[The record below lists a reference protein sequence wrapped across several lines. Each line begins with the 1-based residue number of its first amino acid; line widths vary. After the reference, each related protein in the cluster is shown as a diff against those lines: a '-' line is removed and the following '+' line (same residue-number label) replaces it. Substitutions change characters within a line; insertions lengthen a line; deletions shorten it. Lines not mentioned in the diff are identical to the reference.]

1 MRQPSRLF
9 TILAL
14 FAIMVG
20 MMSSV
25 SAQNDYTMYAAES
38 CDYGGEIQSIE
49 AVDDLTV
56 KFTLC
61 YPDPAF
67 PSKVAF
73 SALGIYPS
81 EYLEST
87 GGGGVELFQ
96 NPVGTGPYMLENW
109 DLGNEIVMTRN
120 DSYWGDPAGE
130 QTLIFRWNSEAAARL
145 VELQAGTIDGMDN
158 VGPGDFEVVEMDP
171 NLALYERPGTNIFY
185 FGINNFFEPF
195 NDVRVRQAISYGID
209 KSRVVDNFY
218 PAGSIVA
225 SQFMPPSIFGYTEEV
240 EPFPYD
246 PDMARSLLE
255 EAAADLGFELPIETS
270 ISYRDVVR
278 SYLPQPGVVAQDLP
292 LMDKLADLTS
302 LAAAVRRVSGS
313 KVRGKHLLARSV
325 HQLN

>member
-120 DSYWGDPAGE
+120 DSYWGDGGDGSGKNM
-130 QTLIFRWNSEAAARL
+130 L
-145 VELQAGTIDGMDN
+145 GTVLM
-158 VGPGDFEVVEMDP
+158 E
-171 NLALYERPGTNIFY
+171 
-185 FGINNFFEPF
+185 
-195 NDVRVRQAISYGID
+195 VRQKIRA
-209 KSRVVDNFY
+209 
-218 PAGSIVA
+218 
-225 SQFMPPSIFGYTEEV
+225 E
-240 EPFPYD
+240 
-246 PDMARSLLE
+246 
-255 EAAADLGFELPIETS
+255 
-270 ISYRDVVR
+270 
-278 SYLPQPGVVAQDLP
+278 
-292 LMDKLADLTS
+292 
-302 LAAAVRRVSGS
+302 
-313 KVRGKHLLARSV
+313 
-325 HQLN
+325 